1 MNTELVKAIDLI
13 VEEKGISK
21 DFIYNA
27 LESALASAYKKM
39 YELDEYSDSN
49 MNGIILHGVY
59 TQLPHIITILY
70 EIRNKIVT
78 VYKGKI
84 IIIINQT

>member
-27 LESALASAYKKM
+27 LESALASAYKKNF
-39 YELDEYSDSN
+39 ESKTNVKINIDRETGSIKVYSYDF
-49 MNGIILHGVY
+49 MN
-59 TQLPHIITILY
+59 
-70 EIRNKIVT
+70 R
-78 VYKGKI
+78 
-84 IIIINQT
+84 